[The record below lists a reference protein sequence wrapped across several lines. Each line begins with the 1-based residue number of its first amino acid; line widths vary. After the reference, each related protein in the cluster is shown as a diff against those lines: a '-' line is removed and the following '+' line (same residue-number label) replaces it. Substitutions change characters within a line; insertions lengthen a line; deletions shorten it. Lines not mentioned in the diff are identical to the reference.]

1 MKNQEKRPCPLCE
14 RHQRMETTSGMLFW
28 VEWGEDGNPRLCTDT
43 LHDGG
48 GLNVLCIDF
57 CPLCGREIE
66 KQEAWDEKTAYYT
79 ALFRPERCRTGTAA
93 LFAYRQDRGR
103 TAGRSPGGNG
113 QMC

>member
-1 MKNQEKRPCPLCE
+1 MKNQEKRSCPLCE
-14 RHQRMETTSGMLFW
+14 RHQRMETTNGMLFW

-66 KQEAWDEKTAYYT
+66 KQEA
-79 ALFRPERCRTGTAA
+79 LG
-93 LFAYRQDRGR
+93 
-103 TAGRSPGGNG
+103 
-113 QMC
+113 

>member
-43 LHDGG
+43 LHNGG

-57 CPLCGREIE
+57 CPLCGREME
-66 KQEAWDEKTAYYT
+66 NRRLWDEKTAYYT
-79 ALFRPERCRTGTAA
+79 ALLRPGTLPCRRSGAFCVPARPRRNGWTITGKKRA
-93 LFAYRQDRGR
+93 
-103 TAGRSPGGNG
+103 
-113 QMC
+113 MC

>member
-1 MKNQEKRPCPLCE
+1 MKSKEKNRCPLCE

-57 CPLCGREIE
+57 CPLCGREME
-66 KQEAWDEKTAYYT
+66 KQEA
-79 ALFRPERCRTGTAA
+79 LG
-93 LFAYRQDRGR
+93 
-103 TAGRSPGGNG
+103 
-113 QMC
+113 

>member
-28 VEWGEDGNPRLCTDT
+28 VEWGEDGNPRLCTAT

-57 CPLCGREIE
+57 CPLCGREVE
-66 KQEAWDEKTAYYT
+66 KQEA
-79 ALFRPERCRTGTAA
+79 LG
-93 LFAYRQDRGR
+93 
-103 TAGRSPGGNG
+103 
-113 QMC
+113 